1 MRVLSARCVVMLG
14 CVAGIGARPVAAAP
28 VPVIFDTDMC
38 GDCDDVAALAMLH
51 ALESRAWCRLLAVT
65 VSADH
70 PRAAPFVDAVN
81 RFYGRDSIP
90 VGVVRPGGVAEQSV
104 YLKLVDATW
113 DDPAF
118 AGRER
123 YPHALRDAADAAEAV
138 GVLRTALAGAPDGAV
153 VVIQVGFSTNLARLL
168 ESPPDAVSPL
178 SGVELV
184 ARKVRCLQLMA
195 GAFQPID
202 GDAAYGEYNVVR
214 DRAAAALVAELADGD
229 GVERIRDRHRATL
242 SQPEHPRGLPRRAPS
257 PGGRGLPDPL
267 TAAAGPAELGPDER
281 PRRRVGKP
289 RLFRPVAAGEGD
301 RDGAGGD
308 DLHPRSRRP
317 PPLSHPPR
325 CRGEGP
331 CHRGA
336 GATRQ
341 PAALNHAAPSFLS
354 PDPALPRRR
363 HRGRA
368 GWRGGGGNGPPAP
381 PAPAPPPAAG

>member
-1 MRVLSARCVVMLG
+1 MRALVAWCVVVLG
-14 CVAGIGARPVAAAP
+14 SLAAIGARPVAAEP

-104 YLKLVDATW
+104 YLKLADATS

-123 YPHALRDAADAAEAV
+123 YPHALRDAADAPEAV
-138 GVLRTALAGAPDGAV
+138 GVLRAALAGAPDGAV

-178 SGVELV
+178 SGRDLV
-184 ARKVRCLQLMA
+184 ARKVRCLELMA

-202 GDAAYGEYNVVR
+202 GNAAYGEYNVVR
-214 DRAAAALVAELADGD
+214 DRSAAALVAERWPTEMVWSGFEIGIALPYPSRSILEDFRDVPHHPVAEAYRILSPPPQDRPSWDLTSVLD
-229 GVERIRDRHRATL
+229 GVLGSRGYFER
-242 SQPEHPRGLPRRAPS
+242 S
-257 PGGRGLPDPL
+257 PP
-267 TAAAGPAELGPDER
+267 
-281 PRRRVGKP
+281 GK
-289 RLFRPVAAGEGD
+289 VTVTEQ
-301 RDGAGGD
+301 
-308 DLHPRSRRP
+308 
-317 PPLSHPPR
+317 
-325 CRGEGP
+325 
-331 CHRGA
+331 
-336 GATRQ
+336 GATT
-341 PAALNHAAPSFLS
+341 FT
-354 PDPALPRRR
+354 PDPAGR
-363 HRGRA
+363 HRYLILRD
-368 GWRGGGGNGPPAP
+368 
-381 PAPAPPPAAG
+381 AAAKARVTEALVQLVSQPR

>member
-1 MRVLSARCVVMLG
+1 MRALVAGCVVVLG
-14 CVAGIGARPVAAAP
+14 SLAAIGARPVAAEP

-104 YLKLVDATW
+104 YLKLADATS

-123 YPHALRDAADAAEAV
+123 YPHALRDAADAPEAV
-138 GVLRTALAGAPDGAV
+138 GVLRAALAGAPDGAV

-178 SGVELV
+178 SGRDLV
-184 ARKVRCLQLMA
+184 ARKVRCLELMA

-202 GDAAYGEYNVVR
+202 GNAAYGEYNVVR
-214 DRAAAALVAELADGD
+214 DRSAAALVAERWPTEMVWSGFEIGIALPYPSRSILEDFRDVPHHPVAEAYRILSPPPQDRPSWDLTSVLD
-229 GVERIRDRHRATL
+229 GVLGSRGYFER
-242 SQPEHPRGLPRRAPS
+242 S
-257 PGGRGLPDPL
+257 PP
-267 TAAAGPAELGPDER
+267 
-281 PRRRVGKP
+281 GK
-289 RLFRPVAAGEGD
+289 VTVTEQ
-301 RDGAGGD
+301 
-308 DLHPRSRRP
+308 
-317 PPLSHPPR
+317 
-325 CRGEGP
+325 
-331 CHRGA
+331 
-336 GATRQ
+336 GATT
-341 PAALNHAAPSFLS
+341 FT
-354 PDPALPRRR
+354 PDPAGR
-363 HRGRA
+363 HRYLILHD
-368 GWRGGGGNGPPAP
+368 
-381 PAPAPPPAAG
+381 AAAKARVTEALVQLVSQPR